1 MTILP
6 WCQAFSIIRFWAIA
20 ILGATRTGLKVLIFR
35 CFIHEKCLKAKLL
48 LLVSSDKWVKMKN
61 AIAQKAFRGDR
72 KSDQILLCHQHI
84 RTWYELSFF

>member
-1 MTILP
+1 M
-6 WCQAFSIIRFWAIA
+6 
-20 ILGATRTGLKVLIFR
+20 
-35 CFIHEKCLKAKLL
+35 
-48 LLVSSDKWVKMKN
+48 SSDKWVKTKN